1 MASSERITGYA
12 STENVRGANTKLRQK
27 RASTKTAVVSFRIGN
42 EAYDRLMQSSEQA
55 GISTRK
61 WLEEAILSNRTRIVE
76 RPKPSADLHSLATQI
91 NRMGNNLNQVA
102 HNLNTAQITG
112 KLTRDECLDAI
123 ERLDHIRALL
133 NETITYARQG

>member
-1 MASSERITGYA
+1 M
-12 STENVRGANTKLRQK
+12 RQK

-42 EAYDRLMQSSEQA
+42 EAYNRLIESSDRA
-55 GISTRK
+55 GVSTRE
-61 WLEEAILSNRTRIVE
+61 WLEEAILNNRTRIVE
-76 RPKPSADLHSLATQI
+76 RSKPNADLRSLVTQV

-102 HNLNTAQITG
+102 HTLNSAQLAG
-112 KLTRDECLDAI
+112 KLARDECLQAI